1 MIGEP
6 TRRVAKKGL
15 HAAGWYRRRISQTV
29 FPGVLVLC
37 YHGVRSRS
45 WRRDEPSFP
54 DLHIAPET
62 FEGHCEMIRET
73 CQPIDLDRWRAVIRG
88 ESAPPERAVLVT
100 FDDGY
105 RSVFDLARPI
115 LKQYGIAASVFVC
128 TQAVSERRL
137 FWFDEAA
144 RGAAAPD
151 VEDDPLCPMRPE
163 HVATMAAEGFDIGVH
178 SVSHPVLAA
187 QPAEVQRRELASCR
201 QTIESWTSRRASAV
215 AYPFGKPH
223 TDYTPETVQIARE
236 LGFDFGFTTQPGF
249 ATPDEPPLERSR
261 LLVLADVSPSEL
273 AHRIA
278 HSWQPS

>member
-1 MIGEP
+1 MIVEP
-6 TRRVAKKGL
+6 TRRAAKIGL

-37 YHGVRSRS
+37 YHGLRSGS
-45 WRRDEPSFP
+45 WRSDEPSFP

-62 FEGHCEMIRET
+62 FDGHCEVIRES
-73 CQPIDLDRWRAVIRG
+73 CQPIDLDRWRAVISG

-115 LKQYGIAASVFVC
+115 LKKYGIAASVFVC

-144 RGAAAPD
+144 RGVPAPD
-151 VEDDPLCPMRPE
+151 LENDPLCPMRPE

-178 SVSHPVLAA
+178 TVSHPVLAA
-187 QPAEVQRRELASCR
+187 QPADVQRRELSSCR
-201 QTIESWTSRRASAV
+201 ATIESWIGRRPSVV
-215 AYPFGKPH
+215 AYPFGKPN
-223 TDYTPETVQIARE
+223 TDYTAETVQIARE
-236 LGFDFGFTTQPGF
+236 LGFDFGFTTRPGF

-261 LLVLADVSPSEL
+261 LLVLAEVSPSEL